1 MKDDSCSTCPTKSS
15 CAGGCQRSEAELA
28 EMYDLEADMSEGHMI
43 WVELDYT
50 EGNPTLKDV
59 SKQLLGKARSFDDQR
74 VIGILFGPES
84 ARNAAREAF
93 SYGADTIYHVR
104 HNSFTDFHLES
115 FTAGLTAVVER
126 VKPNTLILAASD
138 EGRELGPR
146 TAARMGVGITADC
159 TDLEMDK
166 GVLRMTRP
174 TFGGKLMATILSNT
188 RPQMATVRPG
198 AFPLPEVE
206 EGRRGTVINWPMNP
220 APSIEPLESVAA
232 EEGACLTDAEL
243 IISVGGGI
251 GNLRNLEMAKEIADK
266 LGAEMACS
274 RNVVEKGW
282 MEQDRQVGQT
292 GNVVKPK
299 VYLALG
305 ISGAVQHQT
314 GMSGSQRII
323 AINNDPDAAI
333 HQIANVSIIG
343 DVGEFL
349 QRLLKRLDEEKAA
362 EI

>member
-1 MKDDSCSTCPTKSS
+1 MKEESCSTCPTKSS

-28 EMYDLEADMSEGHMI
+28 EMYDLDADTTEGHMV
-43 WVELDYT
+43 WVELDYST
-50 EGNPTLKDV
+50 GMPELKEA
-59 SKQLLGKARSFDDQR
+59 SKELIAKARSFDDQR

-84 ARNAAREAF
+84 ARNVAREAF

-104 HNSFTDFHLES
+104 HPSFTDFNLES
-115 FTAGLTAVVER
+115 FTAGLTAVAER

-138 EGRELGPR
+138 EGMELGPR

-174 TFGGKLMATILSNT
+174 TFGGKLMATIISNT

-198 AFPLPEVE
+198 AFPVPEAE
-206 EGRRGTVINWPMNP
+206 EDRQGTVINWPMNP
-220 APSIEPLESVAA
+220 KPHIEPVESIAS

-251 GNLRNLEMAKEIADK
+251 GNLRNLELAKEIADR

-305 ISGAVQHQT
+305 ISGAIQHQT
-314 GMSGSQRII
+314 GMSGSQNII
-323 AINNDPDAAI
+323 AVNNDPGAAI

-349 QRLLKRLDEEKAA
+349 QRLLKRLDEEEAA
-362 EI
+362 DI